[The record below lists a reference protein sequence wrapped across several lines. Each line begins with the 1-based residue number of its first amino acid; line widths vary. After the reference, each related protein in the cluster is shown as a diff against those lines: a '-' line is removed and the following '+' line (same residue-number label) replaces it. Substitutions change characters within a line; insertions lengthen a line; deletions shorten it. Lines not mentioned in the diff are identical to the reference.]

1 MSGSKQIFESNQ
13 ADDQAADKAL
23 KSVSTNLIEQLNLF
37 DTTLHLYTMDG
48 LTSLERER
56 LQNIYI
62 TELERK
68 QYLMTI
74 VIPGKGPYK
83 GMTMLRRALK
93 ETGQNEILNI
103 LEQAYENAVC
113 TNMAEKS
120 DKTEASYPVQA
131 TVSGYYD
138 SHTAAVCSATGL
150 DTRCLERATRSGNSS
165 LNNVND
171 NVSLHFP
178 VEQSSQPQSD
188 DVSLHFPVQ
197 PQSDNVDSL
206 VEHQSKPQSE
216 NVVSLHSPVQPLSD
230 NVTSLV
236 EQQPVTVEQEL
247 QSQSD
252 DVSSQKSL
260 EQKPRLQTDNV
271 LPTQS
276 LVSMEQRIHSQSDN
290 ASSLKSPV
298 VTEEAQ
304 LQSNDGFSLNS
315 QSDDFPS
322 HKSLKQQS
330 QPQSNDATSLPVTV
344 PQPQSHNGAP
354 QSDNGASP
362 SQQQSGS
369 QVTPYFKFRLPPA
382 YSGTVTFAVIPSSYS
397 SAGEIPH
404 SSTPNKS
411 KPPEQDDVLATTPK
425 NFNNSGVVSSV
436 DVIFYFSVYILQH
449 ENDILKSIDQFE
461 CDYSVMKF
469 VFVGDTAT
477 GKTSLIERY
486 TIDKFSDCPTSTVSL
501 IVFNV

>member
-48 LTSLERER
+48 LTSLEREK
-56 LQNIYI
+56 LQNIYV

-93 ETGQNEILNI
+93 ETGQHEILKI
-103 LEQAYENAVC
+103 LEQAYENAVH
-113 TNMAEKS
+113 TNITEKS
-120 DKTEASYPVQA
+120 DKTEASHPVQA
-131 TVSGYYD
+131 TVSECYD
-138 SHTAAVCSATGL
+138 SHTTAVCSASGL
-150 DTRCLERATRSGNSS
+150 VCKDDTRHLESAARSGNSS

-206 VEHQSKPQSE
+206 VECQSQ
-216 NVVSLHSPVQPLSD
+216 NVVSLHSPVQQLSD
-230 NVTSLV
+230 NVASLV

-260 EQKPRLQTDNV
+260 EQMPRLQTDNV

-369 QVTPYFKFRLPPA
+369 QVTPYFKFRLPPT
-382 YSGTVTFAVIPSSYS
+382 YSGTVTFAVTPSSYS
-397 SAGEIPH
+397 SAGETPH
-404 SSTPNKS
+404 SSTLNES
-411 KPPEQDDVLATTPK
+411 KPSEQDDVLATTPK
-425 NFNNSGVVSSV
+425 NFNSNNLDHNGVAS
-436 DVIFYFSVYILQH
+436 
-449 ENDILKSIDQFE
+449 SID
-461 CDYSVMKF
+461 V
-469 VFVGDTAT
+469 
-477 GKTSLIERY
+477 
-486 TIDKFSDCPTSTVSL
+486 
-501 IVFNV
+501 NN